1 LPASRRTVRF
11 VGLAIEGLAIAGI
24 GMSEGFDPVD
34 HPPIDYPAR
43 SRQVLRKK
51 LFDRSQPLLA

>member
-1 LPASRRTVRF
+1 M
-11 VGLAIEGLAIAGI
+11 EGLAIAGI

-34 HPPIDYPAR
+34 HPPIVYPAR

-51 LFDRSQPLLA
+51 LFDRSQLLLA